1 MTSLCLWCGQ
11 PFEPREGGKPQRFC
25 QPTHRRA
32 FDKAAR
38 AYVVWAIKTGR
49 LSRTELRDTVQ
60 NQRGVAPDGQVAA
73 SGSPAPREGRAQRRK
88 GGEEN

>member
-1 MTSLCLWCGQ
+1 MTASCLWCGK
-11 PFEPREGGKPQRFC
+11 PFKPREGGKPQPFC
-25 QPTHRRA
+25 RPAHRRA

-38 AYVVWAIKTGR
+38 AYVAWAIETGS

-73 SGSPAPREGRAQRRK
+73 SGRPAPRDTRRLRGK
-88 GGEEN
+88 GGEET